1 VPPWDDIGD
10 RLFSDQ
16 GVADLITAIAGAFV
30 GAAIAFGLA
39 LLIFRAQIEADRRLV
54 RDELITDAVR
64 EIAGDLA
71 LWCAEQRLP
80 TYTVTIYHDHVAAV
94 PDARPPGTVD
104 PIRSMTRRKA
114 LLATAGF
121 SEVID
126 SIRQAVTDFAD
137 CQAWLVEAI
146 GYVWLDFDMA
156 AATNETPGV
165 FGAARAHYSFGPIVD
180 SVWQRHYVARLSE
193 LRRNTDDLAAWT
205 FGNEV
210 PAALGPTAIPSGN
223 ELYLELREPLVER
236 GFKFHDPPWFGAPED
251 PRQATLGNT
260 DPT

>member
-1 VPPWDDIGD
+1 MPPWDDIGD

-16 GVADLITAIAGAFV
+16 GVADLITAIAGARV
-30 GAAIAFGLA
+30 GTAIAFGLA
-39 LLIFRAQIEADRRLV
+39 LLIFRAQIEADRRLA
-54 RDELITDAVR
+54 RDERTTDAAR

-104 PIRSMTRRKA
+104 PIRSMARQKA
-114 LLATAGF
+114 VLGTAGF

-137 CQAWLVEAI
+137 CQVSLVEAI
-146 GYVWLDFDMA
+146 RYVWLDFDIA
-156 AATNETPGV
+156 AATNETRSV
-165 FGAARAHYSFGPIVD
+165 WAARAHYSFEPIVD
-180 SVWQRHYVARLSE
+180 SVWQRHYVARLDE
-193 LRRNTDDLAAWT
+193 LRRNTDELAAWN
-205 FGNEV
+205 FRNDV

-223 ELYLELREPLVER
+223 ELYLELHEPLAER
-236 GFKFHDPPWFGAPED
+236 V
-251 PRQATLGNT
+251 
-260 DPT
+260 